1 MIAILKQISKA
12 TPIEEVSMNTA
23 ILKGLYAIPMS
34 FKDATKQLKFKKLW
48 Q

>member
-12 TPIEEVSMNTA
+12 TPIKDVSRNTA
-23 ILKGLYAIPMS
+23 ILKGLYAVPMS
-34 FKDATKQLKFKKLW
+34 FKDAKKQLKFKKTW